1 MLIILQLMD
10 GLSALKIANGNNAQN
25 IAPNA
30 ENVRSCILK
39 LSGSVKPSSD
49 LLSAIRIAENP
60 TMPRATSAITC
71 KALKSNS
78 IYANYR
84 ILVGMEGVEPPRL
97 AALGSKPSV
106 STSFTTSPKQ
116 KKNYIIKTNKYYREF
131 NLMI

>member
-30 ENVRSCILK
+30 EKVRSCILK

-84 ILVGMEGVEPPRL
+84 ILVGMEGVEIV
-97 AALGSKPSV
+97 KH
-106 STSFTTSPKQ
+106 
-116 KKNYIIKTNKYYREF
+116 
-131 NLMI
+131 

>member
-60 TMPRATSAITC
+60 TMPKATSAITC

-78 IYANYR
+78 IY
-84 ILVGMEGVEPPRL
+84 E
-97 AALGSKPSV
+97 
-106 STSFTTSPKQ
+106 
-116 KKNYIIKTNKYYREF
+116 IIGYW
-131 NLMI
+131 

>member
-106 STSFTTSPKQ
+106 STSSTTSPGIG
-116 KKNYIIKTNKYYREF
+116 IIYR
-131 NLMI
+131 

>member
-1 MLIILQLMD
+1 MD

-97 AALGSKPSV
+97 SALGSKPSV
-106 STSFTTSPKQ
+106 STSSTTSPK
-116 KKNYIIKTNKYYREF
+116 
-131 NLMI
+131 